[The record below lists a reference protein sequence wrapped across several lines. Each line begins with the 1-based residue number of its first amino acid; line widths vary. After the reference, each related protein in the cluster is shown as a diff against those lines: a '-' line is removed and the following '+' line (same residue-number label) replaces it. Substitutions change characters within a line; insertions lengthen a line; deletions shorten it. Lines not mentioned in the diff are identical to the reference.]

1 MTCVRLLCGVAE
13 RQDLKL
19 STPRDRQEITEKE
32 MRTAPSPMPVRNL
45 VMSSAHKLACAA
57 MGVSIVKSDH
67 IHTPTSKTAF
77 EE

>member
-1 MTCVRLLCGVAE
+1 MAE
-13 RQDLKL
+13 RQYLLL
-19 STPRDRQEITEKE
+19 STPMDRQETTEKG
-32 MRTAPSPMPVRNL
+32 MRTIPSPMPVMNL

-77 EE
+77 EEYRSAK